1 MGVLKKFEQRLEGL
15 VNGTFAKVFKSEVQP
30 VEIAGALQRE
40 CDNNATIWNRDR
52 TVVPNDFIVE
62 LSTPDYERLSP
73 YSGQLGDELAG
84 MVRDYAKQQRYTFMG
99 PIKVHLEKAD
109 DLDTGLYRVRS
120 RTLASS
126 SRPAGPTRTRPPH
139 GRPQRRPDRAAPA
152 TRRRRGRSAD
162 AVRTAARRRRPSRR
176 LRLPARRGRTA
187 PGAAGAAWPGPQ
199 PGPHPPLDRDQR
211 HPPPDLP
218 RDARCW
224 AAAPRPTC
232 GSTTPASPAGTA
244 RSGPERPRRSRIS
257 APPTASWWTGST
269 PPALRSATARGSSWA
284 APPSFTGK
292 PKGEAGAMSELTLT
306 VMRLGFLAVLWLF
319 VIVAVQV
326 IRSDLFGTRVTQRGS
341 RREAGGP
348 AAGRSASRRRR
359 SSASSAAA
367 AGRQR
372 RNAPDASWWSSE
384 GTLTGTTVA
393 LQGQTI
399 TLGRAHDSTIVLDDD
414 YASSRHARIYP
425 DRDGQWIVE
434 DLGLHQRHVPRPI
447 AADDPDTDSA
457 GRADPYR
464 QDRHRAAEVVLH
476 HE

>member
-1 MGVLKKFEQRLEGL
+1 MGVLKRFEQRLEGL

-40 CDNNATIWNRDR
+40 CDNNATIWNRER

-62 LSTPDYERLSP
+62 LSTGDYDRLSP

-84 MVRDYAKQQRYTFMG
+84 LVRDYAKQQRYSFMG

-126 SRPAGPTRTRPPH
+126 TSQAQPPAAPQGQQGGYGYPPAAAPPMPAGPPPAPRAGRPPADRPPYPPEAPH
-139 GRPQRRPDRAAPA
+139 GATGSRSTAPA
-152 TRRRRGRSAD
+152 TR
-162 AVRTAARRRRPSRR
+162 SR
-176 LRLPARRGRTA
+176 
-187 PGAAGAAWPGPQ
+187 
-199 PGPHPPLDRDQR
+199 
-211 HPPPDLP
+211 
-218 RDARCW
+218 
-224 AAAPRPTC
+224 APRSYSAEAPKPTC
-232 GSTTPASPAGTA
+232 GSTTPAYPAGTV

-257 APPTASWWTGST
+257 GPPTASWWTGST

-341 RREAGGP
+341 RRGG
-348 AAGRSASRRRR
+348 ATSAPQQ
-359 SSASSAAA
+359 
-367 AGRQR
+367 AGRQSAPPQQRQR
-372 RNAPDASWWSSE
+372 RGAPTKLVVSE

-393 LQGQTI
+393 LAGQTI

-434 DLGLHQRHVPRPI
+434 DLGSTNGTYLDRTRLTTPTPI
-447 AADDPDTDSA
+447 PPGAPIRIGKTVIEL
-457 GRADPYR
+457 RK
-464 QDRHRAAEVVLH
+464 
-476 HE
+476 